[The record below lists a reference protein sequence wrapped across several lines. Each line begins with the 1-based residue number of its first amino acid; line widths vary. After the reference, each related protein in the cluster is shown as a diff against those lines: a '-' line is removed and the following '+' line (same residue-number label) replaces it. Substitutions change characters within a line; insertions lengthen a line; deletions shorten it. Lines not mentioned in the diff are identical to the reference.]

1 MSDALRLKNIVAAH
15 AAVTKAAAT
24 LRAEVTKAK
33 PTAKVTSALEVF
45 NESVK
50 AFDKIVKAPADIGLD
65 PVAPVYP
72 TKK

>member
-15 AAVTKAAAT
+15 AAVTKTAAV

-33 PTAKVTSALEVF
+33 PTAKMTSALEAF
-45 NESVK
+45 NDSVK
-50 AFDKIVKAPADIGLD
+50 TLDKVVKAPADIGLD

-72 TKK
+72 IKK